1 MKREDWPVPMT
12 DGAYEAIEAFLV
24 LCSIILV
31 GVFLTFS
38 WFACQRIG
46 MVYVYS
52 WLLFIAYI
60 VFSVINLFF
69 FDD

>member
-12 DGAYEAIEAFLV
+12 NGAYEAIEACLV
-24 LCSIILV
+24 ICSIILV
-31 GVFLTFS
+31 GVFLAFC
-38 WFACQRIG
+38 WYAYQRIG

-52 WLLFIAYI
+52 WLLLIAYI

-69 FDD
+69 FDN